1 MKNLLLLRKKKLKK
15 MKDNSLL
22 VIIAAAGSGERFGG
36 NTPKQYMQLNGKSV
50 IENSVYPF
58 LVSKYVKKVIIAI
71 CKNDEFIEKQD
82 FYNSKKVEFVHGGD
96 TRQDSIKNA
105 LDLDIKDFE
114 FVITH
119 DAARPN
125 VSEEDITNL
134 YKDILNKNVS
144 CSFLFTPIYDSIKH
158 VGDNDVTK
166 DKNKFILVQT
176 PQICRQ
182 EDLRSSLNKCIED
195 KVDCPDESYAI
206 EYSNLSLSKIKGKRS
221 NIKITEKS
229 DLEMLNN
236 FLNRS
241 GIGFDLHRYEN
252 GEGIIL
258 GGCKID
264 CNYRIVAHSD
274 GDVLLHS
281 IADSILG
288 ATGSGDIGL
297 FFSDQDQKNK
307 NLNSQKIIDY
317 CLSILDKKNLE
328 IFNIDTTIICEYP
341 KINPIR
347 EQILKKLS
355 EILKIPVSKIGLKAT
370 TSEQI
375 GIIGEN
381 KAIAVQSLVN
391 LREKL

>member
-1 MKNLLLLRKKKLKK
+1 MKE
-15 MKDNSLL
+15 NSLL
-22 VIIAAAGSGERFGG
+22 AIIAAAGTGERFGG
-36 NTPKQYMQLNGKSV
+36 DTPKQYMQLNGKSV

-58 LVSKYVKKVIIAI
+58 LVSKYVKKVIISI
-71 CKNDEFIEKQD
+71 SKNDEFIEKQD
-82 FYNSKKVEFVHGGD
+82 FYNSKKVEFVHGGVS
-96 TRQDSIKNA
+96 RQDSIKNA
-105 LDLDIKDFE
+105 LALDYKDFE

-119 DAARPN
+119 DAVRPN
-125 VSEEDITNL
+125 ISEADIANL
-134 YKDILNKNVS
+134 YKDILNTNVS
-144 CSFLFTPIYDSIKH
+144 CSFLYTPVYDSIKL
-158 VGDNDVTK
+158 VGENDITK
-166 DKNKFILVQT
+166 DKDKFLLVQT
-176 PQICRQ
+176 PQICRL
-182 EDLRSSLNKCIED
+182 EDLRNSLNKCIED
-195 KVDCPDESYAI
+195 EVECPDESYAI
-206 EYSNLSLSKIKGKRS
+206 EYSNLSLSKVKGRRS

-236 FLNRS
+236 FLNIS

-252 GEGIIL
+252 GDGIIL

-297 FFSDQDQKNK
+297 FFSDKDPKNK
-307 NLNSQKIIDY
+307 NLDSQKIIDH
-317 CLSILDKKNLE
+317 CLNILDKKNLE

-341 KINPIR
+341 KINPLR
-347 EQILKKLS
+347 EQILNKLS
-355 EILKIPVSKIGLKAT
+355 EIFKIPVSKIGLKAT

-391 LREKL
+391 LKEKL

>member
-1 MKNLLLLRKKKLKK
+1 MKE
-15 MKDNSLL
+15 NSLL
-22 VIIAAAGSGERFGG
+22 VIIAAAGSGQRFGG
-36 NTPKQYMQLNGKSV
+36 DTPKQYMQLNGKSV

-71 CKNDEFIEKQD
+71 SKNDEFIKKQD

-96 TRQDSIKNA
+96 SRQDSIKNA
-105 LDLDIKDFE
+105 LALDYKDYE

-119 DAARPN
+119 DAVRPN
-125 VSEEDITNL
+125 ISEADIANL
-134 YKDILNKNVS
+134 YKDILNTNVS
-144 CSFLFTPIYDSIKH
+144 CSFLYTPVYDSIKL
-158 VGDNDVTK
+158 VGENDITK
-166 DKNKFILVQT
+166 DKDKFLLVQT
-176 PQICRQ
+176 PQICRL
-182 EDLRSSLNKCIED
+182 EDLRNSLNKCIED
-195 KVDCPDESYAI
+195 EVECPDESYAI
-206 EYSNLSLSKIKGKRS
+206 EYSNLSLSKVKGRRS

-236 FLNRS
+236 FLCIG

-252 GEGIIL
+252 GDGIIL

-297 FFSDQDQKNK
+297 FFSDKDPKNK
-307 NLNSQKIIDY
+307 NLDSRKIIDH
-317 CLSILDKKNLE
+317 CLNILDKKNLE

-341 KINPIR
+341 KINPWR
-347 EQILKKLS
+347 EQILNKLS
-355 EILKIPVSKIGLKAT
+355 EILKISVSKIGLKAT

>member
-1 MKNLLLLRKKKLKK
+1 
-15 MKDNSLL
+15 
-22 VIIAAAGSGERFGG
+22 
-36 NTPKQYMQLNGKSV
+36 
-50 IENSVYPF
+50 
-58 LVSKYVKKVIIAI
+58 
-71 CKNDEFIEKQD
+71 
-82 FYNSKKVEFVHGGD
+82 
-96 TRQDSIKNA
+96 
-105 LDLDIKDFE
+105 
-114 FVITH
+114 
-119 DAARPN
+119 
-125 VSEEDITNL
+125 
-134 YKDILNKNVS
+134 
-144 CSFLFTPIYDSIKH
+144 
-158 VGDNDVTK
+158 
-166 DKNKFILVQT
+166 VQT

-241 GIGFDLHRYEN
+241 GFGFDLHRYEN

-355 EILKIPVSKIGLKAT
+355 EILKIPISKIGLKAT
-370 TSEQI
+370 TSEKI

>member
-1 MKNLLLLRKKKLKK
+1 MKE
-15 MKDNSLL
+15 NSLL

-36 NTPKQYMQLNGKSV
+36 DIPKQYMQLNGKSV

-58 LVSKYVKKVIIAI
+58 LVSKYVKKLIIAI
-71 CKNDEFIEKQD
+71 SKNDEFIEKQD
-82 FYNSKKVEFVHGGD
+82 FYNSKKVEFVLGGD
-96 TRQDSIKNA
+96 SRQDSIKNA
-105 LDLDIKDFE
+105 LDLDNKEFE

-125 VSEEDITNL
+125 VSEADVTNL
-134 YKDILNKNVS
+134 YKDILNTNVS
-144 CSFLFTPIYDSIKH
+144 CSFLYTPVYDSIKL
-158 VGDNDVTK
+158 VGENDITK
-166 DKNKFILVQT
+166 DKDKFFLVQT

-182 EDLRSSLNKCIED
+182 EDLRNALNKCIED
-195 KVDCPDESYAI
+195 EVECPDESYSI
-206 EYSNLSLSKIKGKRS
+206 EYSNLSLSKVKGRRS
-221 NIKITEKS
+221 NIKITEKC
-229 DLEMLNN
+229 DIEMLSN

-241 GIGFDLHRYEN
+241 GIGFDLHRYED
-252 GEGIIL
+252 GEGIII
-258 GGCKID
+258 GGFIID
-264 CNYRIVAHSD
+264 CNYKIVAHSD

-307 NLNSQKIIDY
+307 NLDSRKIIDY
-317 CLSILDKKNLE
+317 CLDTLDKKNLE

-341 KINPIR
+341 KINPWR
-347 EQILKKLS
+347 EQILNKLS
-355 EILKIPVSKIGLKAT
+355 EILKISVSKIGLKAT

>member
-1 MKNLLLLRKKKLKK
+1 MKE
-15 MKDNSLL
+15 NSLL

-36 NTPKQYMQLNGKSV
+36 DTPKQYMQLNGKSV

-71 CKNDEFIEKQD
+71 SKNDEFIEKQD
-82 FYNSKKVEFVHGGD
+82 FYNSKKVEFVQGGD
-96 TRQDSIKNA
+96 SRQDSIKNA
-105 LDLDIKDFE
+105 LDLDYKDFE

-125 VSEEDITNL
+125 VSEADVTNL
-134 YKDILNKNVS
+134 YKDILNTNVS
-144 CSFLFTPIYDSIKH
+144 CSFLYTPVYDSIKLI
-158 VGDNDVTK
+158 GENDITK
-166 DKNKFILVQT
+166 DKDKFLLVQT

-182 EDLRSSLNKCIED
+182 EDLRNSLNKCIEEE
-195 KVDCPDESYAI
+195 VECPDESYAI
-206 EYSNLSLSKIKGKRS
+206 EYSNLSLSKVKGRRS

-229 DLEMLNN
+229 DIEMLSN
-236 FLNRS
+236 FLNKS
-241 GIGFDLHRYEN
+241 GIGFDLHRYED

-258 GGCKID
+258 GGFKID
-264 CNYRIVAHSD
+264 CNYKIVAHSD

-288 ATGSGDIGL
+288 ASGSGDIGL

-307 NLNSQKIIDY
+307 NLDSRKIIDY
-317 CLSILDKKNLE
+317 CLDTLDKKNLE

-341 KINPIR
+341 KINPWR
-347 EQILKKLS
+347 NQILNKLS
-355 EILKIPVSKIGLKAT
+355 EILKISVSKIGLKAT

>member
-71 CKNDEFIEKQD
+71 SKNDEFIEKQD

-96 TRQDSIKNA
+96 SRQDSIKNA
-105 LDLDIKDFE
+105 LALDYKDYE

-119 DAARPN
+119 DAVRPN
-125 VSEEDITNL
+125 ISEADIANL
-134 YKDILNKNVS
+134 YKDILNTNVS
-144 CSFLFTPIYDSIKH
+144 CSFLYTPVYDSIKL
-158 VGDNDVTK
+158 VGENDITK
-166 DKNKFILVQT
+166 DKDKFLLVQT
-176 PQICRQ
+176 PQICRL
-182 EDLRSSLNKCIED
+182 EDLRNSLNKCI
-195 KVDCPDESYAI
+195 VDEVECPDESYAI
-206 EYSNLSLSKIKGKRS
+206 EYSNLSLSKVKGRRS
-221 NIKITEKS
+221 NIKITEKC
-229 DLEMLNN
+229 DIEMLSN

-241 GIGFDLHRYEN
+241 GIGFDLHRYED

-258 GGCKID
+258 GGFKID
-264 CNYRIVAHSD
+264 CNYKIVAHSD

>member
-1 MKNLLLLRKKKLKK
+1 MKE
-15 MKDNSLL
+15 NSLL

-36 NTPKQYMQLNGKSV
+36 DIPKQYMQLNGKSV

-58 LVSKYVKKVIIAI
+58 LVSKYVKKLIIAI
-71 CKNDEFIEKQD
+71 SKNDEFIEKQD
-82 FYNSKKVEFVHGGD
+82 FYNSKKVEFVLGGD
-96 TRQDSIKNA
+96 SRQDSIKNA
-105 LDLDIKDFE
+105 LDLDNKEFE

-125 VSEEDITNL
+125 VSEADVTNL
-134 YKDILNKNVS
+134 YKDILNTNVS
-144 CSFLFTPIYDSIKH
+144 CSFLYTPVYDSIKL
-158 VGDNDVTK
+158 VGENDITK
-166 DKNKFILVQT
+166 DKDKFFLVQT

-182 EDLRSSLNKCIED
+182 EDLRNALNKCIED
-195 KVDCPDESYAI
+195 EVECPDESYAI
-206 EYSNLSLSKIKGKRS
+206 EYSNLSLSKVKGRRS
-221 NIKITEKS
+221 NIKITEKC
-229 DLEMLNN
+229 DIEMLSN

-241 GIGFDLHRYEN
+241 GIGFDLHRYED

-258 GGCKID
+258 GGFKID
-264 CNYRIVAHSD
+264 CNYKIVAHSD

-307 NLNSQKIIDY
+307 NLDSQKIIDY
-317 CLSILDKKNLE
+317 CLDTLDKKNLE

-341 KINPIR
+341 KINPWR
-347 EQILKKLS
+347 EQILNKLS

>member
-1 MKNLLLLRKKKLKK
+1 MKE
-15 MKDNSLL
+15 NSLL
-22 VIIAAAGSGERFGG
+22 AIIAAAGSGKRFGVK
-36 NTPKQYMQLNGKSV
+36 TPKQYMQLNGKSV
-50 IENSVYPF
+50 IESSVYPF

-71 CKNDEFIEKQD
+71 SENDEFIEKQD

-96 TRQDSIKNA
+96 SRQDSIKNA

-114 FVITH
+114 YVITH

-125 VSEEDITNL
+125 VYEEDIINL
-134 YKDILNKNVS
+134 YKDILNTNVS
-144 CSFLFTPIYDSIKH
+144 CSFLYTPVYDSIKFI
-158 VGDNDVTK
+158 GKKDTTK
-166 DKNKFILVQT
+166 DKNKFFLVQT
-176 PQICRQ
+176 PQICKQ
-182 EDLRSSLNKCIED
+182 KDLRSSLYKCIQDEV
-195 KVDCPDESYAI
+195 KCPDESFAI
-206 EYSNLSLSKIKGKRS
+206 EYSNLSLSKVKGRRS
-221 NIKITEKS
+221 NIKITEID
-229 DLEMLNN
+229 DLEIMNN

-241 GIGFDLHRYEN
+241 GIGFDLHRFEDGN
-252 GEGIIL
+252 GIIL

-274 GDVLLHS
+274 GDILLHS

-288 ATGSGDIGL
+288 AAGSGDIGL
-297 FFSDQDQKNK
+297 FFSDQDKKNK
-307 NLNSQKIIDY
+307 NLDSQKIIDY
-317 CLSILDKKNLE
+317 CIDVLNKKNLE

-341 KINPIR
+341 KINPFR
-347 EQILKKLS
+347 EQILSKLS

-391 LREKL
+391 LKEKL